1 MICQILGTNRNKKE
15 ETPILIDLTFQKGRD
30 KEYTDTQIKILSHLW
45 KLSLLKVNL

>member
-1 MICQILGTNRNKKE
+1 MICQILGANRNKTE

-45 KLSLLKVNL
+45 KLSLLKVHL